1 MTTPST
7 ATVSPSSADVTATA
21 RSRRGHR
28 ADSGRREKRGLP
40 SIVPGLLL
48 AALIALI
55 ALEFGSRFPI
65 LGAPV
70 AGILMG
76 MVLRN
81 SVGVAPIFRP
91 GLQFSSKTILRWSI
105 VGLGFGL
112 SLQQVARTGMDS
124 LVVTLVTISGALLT
138 AWVLG
143 KWLGIPS
150 RLKTLIGVGTAIC
163 GGSAIAAV
171 SPIIKSEEH
180 ETAFAISTIFLFD
193 IIGVLTFPA
202 LGYWMGMSDTGFGT
216 WAGTAIND
224 TASVVAAGYS
234 FSDAAGDY
242 GTVVKLTRATM
253 IIPICL
259 GLVAW
264 QMWHNKK
271 AGNTHI
277 NFRQIFPW
285 FILWFVVASAIRS
298 TGLIPE
304 VLDEP
309 LRFGAKFLI
318 VLALTAIGLS
328 SDLRRMRHVGLRPV
342 LLGLGVWMSVIFS
355 SLGVLVL
362 MGVW

>member
-1 MTTPST
+1 MST
-7 ATVSPSSADVTATA
+7 SSQAAA
-21 RSRRGHR
+21 I
-28 ADSGRREKRGLP
+28 APAP

-48 AALIALI
+48 AAAIALV
-55 ALEFGSRFPI
+55 ATRVGGWFPL

-76 MVLRN
+76 MIIRN
-81 SVGVAPIFRP
+81 TAGIAPVFRP

-112 SLQQVARTGMDS
+112 SLQQVARTGAAS
-124 LVVTLVTISGALLT
+124 LTVTLVTVTAAFIS
-138 AWVLG
+138 AWLLG
-143 KWLGIPS
+143 KWLNIPS
-150 RLKTLIGVGTAIC
+150 RLKTLVGVGTAIC

-171 SPIIKSEEH
+171 TPIIKPEEH

-193 IIGVLTFPA
+193 VVGVLTFPMMGHW
-202 LGYWMGMSDTGFGT
+202 LGMSDVGFGT

-234 FSDAAGDY
+234 FSNAAGDY
-242 GTVVKLTRATM
+242 GTVVKLTRATL

-264 QMWHNKK
+264 QMWRNKQ
-271 AGNTHI
+271 AGGTQVNLM
-277 NFRQIFPW
+277 RIFPW

-298 TGLIPE
+298 MGLIPE
-304 VLDEP
+304 FMDSP
-309 LRFGAKFLI
+309 LRMTAKFLI

-328 SDLRRMRHVGLRPV
+328 SDFRRMKHVGLRPV
-342 LLGLGVWMSVIFS
+342 LLGFGVWMSVTFS
-355 SLGVLVL
+355 SIAVMLA
-362 MGVW
+362 MGIW